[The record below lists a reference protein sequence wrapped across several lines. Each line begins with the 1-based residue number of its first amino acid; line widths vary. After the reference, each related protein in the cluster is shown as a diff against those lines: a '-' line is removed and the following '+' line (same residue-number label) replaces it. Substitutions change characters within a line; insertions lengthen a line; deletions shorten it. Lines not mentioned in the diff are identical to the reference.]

1 MISKIHQSV
10 TLNEIFAHALEQFY
24 QIIDVTT
31 LGKEA
36 INVHAQYPAP
46 VEHRRRDPGFT
57 TSLNLLLQSL
67 L

>member
-10 TLNEIFAHALEQFY
+10 TLNEILAHALEQFY

-31 LGKEA
+31 LGQEA
-36 INVHAQYPAP
+36 IDVHAQSPAP
-46 VEHRRRDPGFT
+46 IEHRSRDPGFT
-57 TSLNLLLQSL
+57 TSLNLLLQAL